1 MAKQKS
7 KSDEPE
13 NPISES
19 VKSIL
24 ENSINNLERLSCE
37 DDLSIND
44 ISRIVSAIDTLRERH
59 NIETRGYD
67 KQLPPR
73 VEPEES
79 DDVHVVLVRLRDGD
93 LYAGI

>member
-1 MAKQKS
+1 MSKS
-7 KSDEPE
+7 KADEQE

-19 VKSIL
+19 VKNIL
-24 ENSINNLERLSCE
+24 ENSINSLERLSSQE
-37 DDLSIND
+37 DLSIND
-44 ISRIVSAIDTLRERH
+44 VSRIVSATDTLRERH
-59 NIETRGYD
+59 NIERQGYD

-79 DDVHVVLVRLRDGD
+79 DEVHVVLVRLRDGD